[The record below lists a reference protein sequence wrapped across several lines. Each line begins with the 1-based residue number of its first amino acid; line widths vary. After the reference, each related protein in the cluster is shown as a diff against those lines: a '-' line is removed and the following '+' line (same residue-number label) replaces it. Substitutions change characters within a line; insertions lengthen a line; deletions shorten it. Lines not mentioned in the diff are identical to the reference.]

1 MSLWRCNDHRPGA
14 EIFGEAIGRL
24 DRQRQPGY
32 IDTGMQTWNSFTAS
46 EAGGRFQTAF
56 QAIAAAVRQL
66 TEQQDGSTISL
77 VLFGSLARRRPSY
90 DDIDL
95 LIVTGSLSS
104 STSEVTRRFAEEVFG
119 PLFLEYGE
127 LFSFV
132 VYTQKQIAQLW
143 GQLPLLDEIQ
153 REGVLLHGR
162 NPFAEA
168 PGSSVLADR

>member
-1 MSLWRCNDHRPGA
+1 
-14 EIFGEAIGRL
+14 
-24 DRQRQPGY
+24 
-32 IDTGMQTWNSFTAS
+32 MQTWNSFKAS
-46 EAGGRFQTAF
+46 EAGGRFQIAF
-56 QAIAAAVRQL
+56 QAVTAAVQQL
-66 TEQQDGSTISL
+66 TEQQDGNIISL
-77 VLFGSLARRRPSY
+77 VLFGSLARWRPSY

-95 LIVTGSLSS
+95 LIVTRSLLN

-132 VYTQKQIAQLW
+132 VYTQEQIARLW

-162 NPFAEA
+162 DPFAEA
-168 PGSSVLADR
+168 PSPRILADR

>member
-1 MSLWRCNDHRPGA
+1 
-14 EIFGEAIGRL
+14 
-24 DRQRQPGY
+24 
-32 IDTGMQTWNSFTAS
+32 MQTWNSFQAS
-46 EAGGRFQTAF
+46 EADGRFQTAF
-56 QAIAAAVRQL
+56 QAVVAAVRQL
-66 TEQQDGSTISL
+66 TEQQDGNIISL

-95 LIVTGSLSS
+95 LIVTRSLSS

-132 VYTQKQIAQLW
+132 VYTQEQIAQLW

-162 NPFAEA
+162 DPFAEA
-168 PGSSVLADR
+168 PSPRILADR

>member
-1 MSLWRCNDHRPGA
+1 
-14 EIFGEAIGRL
+14 
-24 DRQRQPGY
+24 
-32 IDTGMQTWNSFTAS
+32 MQTWNSFKAS
-46 EAGGRFQTAF
+46 EAGGRFQIAF
-56 QAIAAAVRQL
+56 QAVTAAVQQL
-66 TEQQDGSTISL
+66 TEQQDGNIISL
-77 VLFGSLARRRPSY
+77 VLFGSLARWRPSY

-95 LIVTGSLSS
+95 LIVTRSLSS

-132 VYTQKQIAQLW
+132 VYTQEQIARLW

-162 NPFAEA
+162 DPFAEA
-168 PGSSVLADR
+168 PSPRILADR